1 MVLRLSLSH
10 LVKKM
15 YMSLIRNRAVSIC
28 EVEVYLKDLAAEIE
42 LDVVIIRALFL

>member
-15 YMSLIRNRAVSIC
+15 YLSLIRNRAVSIY
-28 EVEVYLKDLAAEIE
+28 EVEVYLKDLAAEME
-42 LDVVIIRALFL
+42 LGVVIIRALFL